1 MDLGT
6 LILMLFCCI
15 YRICLFGKH
24 CELGLAHKLAC
35 QKWQHANHLCAD
47 IVSGTAHAEA
57 KRKQICRQLRHNRI
71 LYHLIMSMQGNI
83 SRMLEDLG
91 TSQQEG
97 WAMSKVLEKVQE
109 SATNDERN
117 QNFGK
122 SHCGH
127 SDRA

>member
-1 MDLGT
+1 
-6 LILMLFCCI
+6 
-15 YRICLFGKH
+15 
-24 CELGLAHKLAC
+24 
-35 QKWQHANHLCAD
+35 
-47 IVSGTAHAEA
+47 
-57 KRKQICRQLRHNRI
+57 
-71 LYHLIMSMQGNI
+71 MSMQGNV

-97 WAMSKVLEKVQE
+97 WATSKVLEKVQE

-122 SHCGH
+122 SHGH